1 MVIFFHCTNMTILQ
15 STTYA
20 LLSGII
26 LSGSILTGLVV
37 EYKKNYNDLDKTR
50 EIDIWGII
58 TIIIVG
64 LVYWI
69 LVSKLEIFGNCL
81 SEEIATT
88 WPHLAFRYGLG
99 LGVFLPLLKLVPEK
113 IAHTT
118 ENYHRKIEEY
128 FPLLIISLILGS
140 YSFMFIQYITINYG
154 KCPSYIYPKVK

>member
-1 MVIFFHCTNMTILQ
+1 MTILQ

-37 EYKKNYNDLDKTR
+37 EYRKHYNDLDKTR

-64 LVYWI
+64 LLYWI

-99 LGVFLPLLKLVPEK
+99 LGVFLPLLKLVPAK
-113 IAHTT
+113 IAQTT
-118 ENYHRKIEEY
+118 ENYHRNIEEY

-140 YSFMFIQYITINYG
+140 YSFMFIQYITISYG